1 MMDCLSEEKK
11 KTSFEYVWL
20 VDKLYQSLFL
30 MWLIRVTDRRE
41 RERERERERIYTYM
55 MDHQSLFE
63 DVSLYSL
70 DRILS
75 KDG

>member
-1 MMDCLSEEKK
+1 MMDRLNEEKKKK

-20 VDKLYQSLFL
+20 VYKLYLSLFL
-30 MWLIRVTDRRE
+30 MWLIRVTDR
-41 RERERERERIYTYM
+41 RERERERIYTYM

-70 DRILS
+70 NRILS

>member
-1 MMDCLSEEKK
+1 MMDCLSEGK

-20 VDKLYQSLFL
+20 VDKLYLSLFL
-30 MWLIRVTDRRE
+30 MWLIRVTDRG
-41 RERERERERIYTYM
+41 ERERIYTYM

-75 KDG
+75 KDGYSSHY

>member
-1 MMDCLSEEKK
+1 MMDRLSEEKK
-11 KTSFEYVWL
+11 TSFKYVWL

-30 MWLIRVTDRRE
+30 MWLIRVTDSG
-41 RERERERERIYTYM
+41 ERERIYTYM

-70 DRILS
+70 NRILS

>member
-1 MMDCLSEEKK
+1 MMDRLSEEKK
-11 KTSFEYVWL
+11 TSFKYVWL

-41 RERERERERIYTYM
+41 RERERIYTNM

-63 DVSLYSL
+63 DESLYSL
-70 DRILS
+70 NGILS